1 MISWWYIDIYS
12 IYIYIYSAHIWY
24 NMYISILI
32 SLYITNYER
41 HAWGAWFLDIH
52 FHDYQS
58 LGTYV
63 ACAFSMMLWKNEA
76 RWHRGREGFPWN
88 WSTFRAWWMLAFPN
102 VCWTVDHLNK
112 TESIHFGAEDL
123 WYLIWWGMG
132 FWLVVWNMNFIFPFS
147 WECHHPNWR
156 SPWFFRGVGIPPTRW
171 DIMGYNGIIGIMMG

>member
-1 MISWWYIDIYS
+1 
-12 IYIYIYSAHIWY
+12 
-24 NMYISILI
+24 MYISILI

-132 FWLVVWNMNFIFPFS
+132 FWLVVWNMNFICPFS
-147 WECHHPNWR
+147 WECHHPTDELI
-156 SPWFFRGVGIPPTRW
+156 FFRGVGSTTNQYYIPIVFPWYPMIQGEVRW
-171 DIMGYNGIIGIMMG
+171 CSNNSTILKHP